1 MNWSTTSKKG
11 KHTGGKSTVAKNAK
25 AKKASTVSS
34 VKKVTRE
41 SNRYER
47 WRTVLGYSQAQVASL
62 FGVSPYT
69 VRAWERGVNAPVG
82 SALKLF
88 ELAETKPGLK
98 ALRAL
103 TTKSSAE

>member
-11 KHTGGKSTVAKNAK
+11 KNTTGGKAVAKNVKTKKATSTAK
-25 AKKASTVSS
+25 A
-34 VKKVTRE
+34 TRE

-47 WRTVLGYSQAQVASL
+47 WRTVLGYSQEQVASL

-103 TTKSSAE
+103 TTKSAE

>member
-1 MNWSTTSKKG
+1 MNWSTASKKG
-11 KHTGGKSTVAKNAK
+11 KSTGKSAV
-25 AKKASTVSS
+25 AKKASAVSTV
-34 VKKVTRE
+34 KATKE